1 MEPSAG
7 NIFPAQNYI
16 RRYYVECGGL
26 FDILKDHDLFND
38 DDHLAV
44 LYWKIA
50 GKTQTVISD
59 TNGIYKQS
67 STKYWVL
74 MCLIHDWL

>member
-16 RRYYVECGGL
+16 IRYYVECGGL

-44 LYWKIA
+44 LYIEKLQA
-50 GKTQTVISD
+50 THR
-59 TNGIYKQS
+59 
-67 STKYWVL
+67 L
-74 MCLIHDWL
+74 